1 MSDTLRVLWTLVPQK
16 APQPWLPCSRCD
28 DARPFESSQSFRV
41 NANGKRLD
49 VWLIYNCTA
58 CGNTWNRPLL
68 KRRPVRS
75 IDPELLAGLRTND
88 PILATRLAFDVG
100 DLRPRLGRVEEFPD
114 VLVRKDVLF
123 EGSREPQ
130 RLEITFVLAA
140 PVGLRLDRML
150 AAELGLTRNRLH
162 RLQEEGRFAGPTR
175 GNRWLRKAP
184 QDGLRLA
191 FDLSKESDRA
201 AIAAAA
207 Q

>member
-1 MSDTLRVLWTLVPQK
+1 MSDTLRVLWTLVPQR

-49 VWLIYNCTA
+49 AWLIYNCAA

-68 KRRPVRS
+68 KRQPVRS
-75 IDPELLAGLRTND
+75 IDPELLAGLRAND
-88 PILATRLAFDVG
+88 PKLATCLAFDVG
-100 DLRPRLGRVEEFPD
+100 DLRPRLGRIEEFPD
-114 VLVRKDVLF
+114 VLVRKEVLF
-123 EGSREPQ
+123 QGGKEPQ

-150 AAELGLTRNRLH
+150 AAELGLTRNRLQS
-162 RLQEEGRFAGPTR
+162 LKEEGLFAVSTR

-184 QDGLRLA
+184 QDGLRLTI
-191 FDLSKESDRA
+191 DLSKENDRA